1 MPIRRSKPALR
12 FRFGLLSRESAV
24 LELGDRVLEM
34 KSQLIVDL
42 TLGVGTLLVVRV
54 AARTRHE
61 DAFDAARLP
70 PSSAFD
76 SAPAVR
82 RQARVC

>member
-1 MPIRRSKPALR
+1 MPIRRSEPALR
-12 FRFGLLSRESAV
+12 FRFGLLSGESAR
-24 LELGDRVLEM
+24 LEIGDRVIEM
-34 KSQLIVDL
+34 ETQLIVNL
-42 TLGVGTLLVVRV
+42 TLRVGTLLVVRV
-54 AARTRHE
+54 AAETCHE

-76 SAPAVR
+76 SAAAVR